1 METMK
6 RLFGA
11 LASTRIVKGAL
22 LALLTLACASPAMA
36 GEAELK
42 IPVLGGSFLGMSGHN
57 LLLIGLVIC
66 LLLRDRL
73 TADGHAWWTWVC
85 LAAALMGLPGLWFV
99 RRRRAVYAAAKAGTG
114 S

>member
-1 METMK
+1 MPDADDRPETDAAATTAAAAVDVAVAP
-6 RLFGA
+6 LDVDGVGA
-11 LASTRIVKGAL
+11 ILVGTIAWTV
-22 LALLTLACASPAMA
+22 
-36 GEAELK
+36 
-42 IPVLGGSFLGMSGHN
+42 
-57 LLLIGLVIC
+57 GLVIC